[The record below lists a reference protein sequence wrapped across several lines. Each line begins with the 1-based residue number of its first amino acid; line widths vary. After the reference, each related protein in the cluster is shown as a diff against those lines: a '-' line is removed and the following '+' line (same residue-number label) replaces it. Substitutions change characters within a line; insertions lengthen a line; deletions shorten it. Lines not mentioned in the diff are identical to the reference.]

1 MTFREVMQKL
11 GLWNSAQ
18 RDTYKALSRMTDR
31 ELQDI
36 GLNRGDIMRLI
47 NEVGKKEVNDE

>member
-1 MTFREVMQKL
+1 MTFREVMRKL

-47 NEVGKKEVNDE
+47 SEVGQQKEEK